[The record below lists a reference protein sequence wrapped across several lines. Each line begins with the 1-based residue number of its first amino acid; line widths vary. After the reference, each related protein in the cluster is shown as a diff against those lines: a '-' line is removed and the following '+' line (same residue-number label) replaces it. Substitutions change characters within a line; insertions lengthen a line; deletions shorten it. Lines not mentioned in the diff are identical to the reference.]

1 MIFAKTNRGRLAAF
15 DPQSQ
20 LPVAQKNLLRLIDGK
35 TRLTSLNVRLGAS
48 ACSLE
53 LIESLLD
60 QDLIQ
65 LTKTDARQA
74 SPAANDSSKQ
84 QRQRPHLELVSD
96 ESEPTA
102 PASLMALLEQEWA
115 PADADSADGDFR
127 HSSDYLGRLQS
138 AKANLISFV
147 VTHMPKQATELSQEI
162 DRIMHNDQLKA
173 TIMAVLSMAY
183 QANPD
188 QTRELQ
194 RTVQQL
200 LED

>member
-1 MIFAKTNRGRLAAF
+1 MIFAKTNLGRLAAF

-20 LPVAQKNLLRLIDGK
+20 LPVAQKKLLRLIDGK
-35 TRLTSLNVRLGAS
+35 TRLVSLMITLGAA

-65 LTKTDARQA
+65 LTKTDADQTGM
-74 SPAANDSSKQ
+74 
-84 QRQRPHLELVSD
+84 RPTGESRHPSRTRHLALVSNHGRL
-96 ESEPTA
+96 TA
-102 PASLMALLEQEWA
+102 PASIMALLEQDWE
-115 PADADSADGDFR
+115 PAATTSEPP
-127 HSSDYLGRLQS
+127 HSSDYQDRLGA
-138 AKANLISFV
+138 AKDNLIQFV
-147 VTHMPKQATELSQEI
+147 TTHMPQQAQALFEEI
-162 DRIMHNDQLKA
+162 DQIRHNDQLKA